1 MRCVWSVLAAATV
14 LACSTSDATSRRR
27 ALESDAAR
35 RLVGAWDVSFVA
47 DSTSMAFRMRGSSD
61 RVTGTIAFTL
71 NRSGA
76 DADAMLR
83 DITHEGAYDLDFS
96 PFGFTTRLADAPAVA
111 VARLASSTGTSRD
124 ADSLWIVLSPGSEQF
139 PLLMRGMIGGDS
151 ARGTWSAQAFSA
163 GGGAG
168 RFVMRRHLDPR

>member
-1 MRCVWSVLAAATV
+1 MAATV
-14 LACSTSDATSRRR
+14 LACSAPDSTSRQRF
-27 ALESDAAR
+27 LDTDAAR
-35 RLVGAWDVSFVA
+35 RFVGAWDVSFVA
-47 DSTSMAFRMRGSSD
+47 DSTSMAFRIGGSAD

-76 DADAMLR
+76 DADPMLR

-96 PFGFTTRLADAPAVA
+96 PFGFTTRLSDAPPVA
-111 VARLASSTGTSRD
+111 VARLASPVGAARD
-124 ADSLWIVLSPGSEQF
+124 ADSLWIVLSPGSERF

-151 ARGTWSAQAFSA
+151 ARGTWSAQGFSA

-168 RFVMRRHLDPR
+168 RFVMRRHLDRR